1 MSQTAKEFSLIPQN
15 EKLKNLF
22 EKYISNEQLAE
33 ILKKDEYPTTCI
45 VTMDIK
51 ELLALN
57 SKELGIKMETNIT
70 TTLEAESNK
79 LKIEGH
85 SKITVTYKDNIITY
99 LALAKQC
106 DEIEC
111 EAIVMLL
118 LSETSFNCV
127 FLSHLIENNNIPAYV
142 YTAN

>member
-15 EKLKNLF
+15 KKIKNLF

-70 TTLEAESNK
+70 TTLEAENNK

-85 SKITVTYKDNIITY
+85 SKITITYKDNIITY

-106 DEIEC
+106 DDIEC
-111 EAIVMLL
+111 EAILMLL

-127 FLSHLIENNNIPAYV
+127 FLSHLIEKNNIPAYV
-142 YTAN
+142 YIAN